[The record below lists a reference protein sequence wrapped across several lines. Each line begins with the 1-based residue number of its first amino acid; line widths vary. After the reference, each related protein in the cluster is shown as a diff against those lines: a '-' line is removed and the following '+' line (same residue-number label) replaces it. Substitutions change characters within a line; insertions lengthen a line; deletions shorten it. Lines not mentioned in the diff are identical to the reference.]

1 GRHVPL
7 SIEYRQLRQLD
18 APRMSPPWRFRMGG
32 PAGGGLERALSWLAR
47 HAIRSQGPAGRASA
61 GLSDVQEALEGQ
73 TAPVG
78 TLLRL
83 KCRRAAGKHW
93 SVIVADLPEGLR
105 IYAEIGKVARS
116 RAPSGLNGTGRRDGA
131 AKCGHE
137 FTESCKCDALG
148 HLNSSGPS
156 L

>member
-18 APRMSPPWRFRMGG
+18 APRMSPPWRFLMGG

-83 KCRRAAGKHW
+83 EGPACRGQALV
-93 SVIVADLPEGLR
+93 SN
-105 IYAEIGKVARS
+105 
-116 RAPSGLNGTGRRDGA
+116 SGR
-131 AKCGHE
+131 
-137 FTESCKCDALG
+137 
-148 HLNSSGPS
+148 SSGRPS
-156 L
+156 DLCRDWQGRTLAGTVRPQRHWPPRWRCRMWS